1 MSDVVYLY
9 GFVPAITALDGA
21 PAGIDDRAVE
31 AIELDGAH
39 ALVSRLP
46 ADDYAAAALDTRMED
61 LGWVAARGLAHE
73 RVVAWFVDHGEIV
86 PAPLFTL
93 FSSVAALKADAGR
106 RAAHIRQTLERFA
119 GLREWDVKLGYR
131 AEQLAQQAGEVSDEV
146 RALDDEIAAATPGK
160 RFLLERKRADL
171 AKREVVHAARRIADE
186 LFDELRAHAHDAVR
200 LALPGGAAELPV
212 VLSAALLIDRAGEA
226 GLVERLETRARAL
239 HPLGVELSFSGPWAA
254 YRFMGAP
261 ATGAP
266 DAVPDE
272 GAPAAPDG
280 RRPANEGVSDAG

>member
-9 GFVPAITALDGA
+9 GFVPAVTALGNA

-39 ALVSRLP
+39 ALVSHLS
-46 ADDYAAAALDTRMED
+46 ADDYAAAVLDTRMDD

-93 FSSVAALKADAGR
+93 FSSIAALKADASE
-106 RAAHIRQTLERFA
+106 RAAQIRETLQRFA
-119 GLREWDVKLGYR
+119 GLREWDVKLGYH
-131 AEQLAQQAGEVSDEV
+131 AEQLTQQAGEVSAEV
-146 RALDDEIAAATPGK
+146 RALDDEIAVATPGK

-171 AKREVVHAARRIADE
+171 AKREVVQAAHRIADDV
-186 LFDELRAHAHDAVR
+186 FDELRACVRDAVR

-212 VLSAALLIDRAGEA
+212 VLSAALLIDRADEA
-226 GLVERLETRARAL
+226 SLVERLEARAQAL

-254 YRFMGAP
+254 YRFMGASGAGADAG
-261 ATGAP
+261 ATAGG
-266 DAVPDE
+266 DE
-272 GAPAAPDG
+272 GA
-280 RRPANEGVSDAG
+280 SDAG